1 MATTIVRDSSIVLV
15 RELRPTIRDPF
26 TVIFSLVQPLILLAL
41 FGPLLKDVPGAGD
54 SGNVWNWFIPG
65 VLAMIAIFGTS
76 MTGAN
81 LMDEMHTGSHERMLV
96 TPLSRSSLLLGRAL
110 KEMVPLAAQAVII
123 LLIGLPLGF
132 DINLGG
138 AAIGIIILGVFGV
151 GLGALSYSL
160 ALAVREQDWVFWTVQ
175 QTLMFPLLILSGTML
190 PLDDAPRWMQLLVD
204 INPLHYVVEAERVL
218 FVGDFDSQT
227 IMSGALAAVLMAAGG
242 LAVGVRAMGKASR
255 A

>member
-81 LMDEMHTGSHERMLV
+81 LMDEMHSGSHERMLV

-132 DINLGG
+132 DIHLGG

-204 INPLHYVVEAERVL
+204 INPLHYVVDAERVL
-218 FVGDFDSQT
+218 FVGDFDTQT
-227 IMSGALAAVLMAAGG
+227 IMSGVLAAVLMACGG

>member
-218 FVGDFDSQT
+218 FVGDFDTQT
-227 IMSGALAAVLMAAGG
+227 IMSGVLAAVLMACGG